1 MRNIGTKS
9 SATSVICQ
17 RQERHR
23 DEHETT
29 MTALPTML
37 LRRSVNACC
46 APMMSLFSRL
56 MSAPVWV
63 REKNEIGIDWT
74 WRKTLARMS

>member
-1 MRNIGTKS
+1 
-9 SATSVICQ
+9 
-17 RQERHR
+17 
-23 DEHETT
+23 

-37 LRRSVNACC
+37 LSRSVKACW
-46 APMMSLFSRL
+46 APMMSLLSRL